1 MNLLIARLTN
11 LTMSL
16 ERTRTEPNDKQIE
29 GVTLSIK
36 VLTSFYPYIT
46 GWSLSKEHQKYSTF
60 YINLMINEDI
70 FLKYHKKPYYY
81 KRDNSPEYI
90 YLKNVFSTYDYDK
103 MNSRLNV
110 FYQQLPEELQMFN
123 VWTFTSTTPRV
134 EVELVRLELDV
145 GVIEVG

>member
-1 MNLLIARLTN
+1 MNLLIVQLTN
-11 LTMSL
+11 LAMSL
-16 ERTRTEPNDKQIE
+16 ERSRAEPNDKQIE

-36 VLTSFYPYIT
+36 VLASFYPYIT
-46 GWSLSKEHQKYSTF
+46 GWSLSENHQKYSTF

-70 FLKYHKKPYYY
+70 FLKYHKKPYYN
-81 KRDNSPEYI
+81 KRDNSPEFI

-110 FYQQLPEELQMFN
+110 FYRQLPEELQMFN
-123 VWTFTSTTPRV
+123 IWKFTSTTPRV
-134 EVELVRLELDV
+134 ELELVRLELDE